1 MTALRSPP
9 ALDPESVRHPRERLV
24 FWLSVLVNAA
34 VGAAAIWLVYRAP
47 GWLTGRPA
55 LSRLANE
62 LRVAGVATLAL
73 IPALAWLRHARWAEF
88 REGSLQ
94 LGPDQLPAIHAMLE
108 RLCAAVGAP
117 VPELFSSTSRSA
129 GIATAMGL
137 VRRRRIIVLG
147 PDLFRGL
154 KSLDDRA
161 DIIEFV
167 LAHELGRLVMGH
179 ASWREELLLA
189 YLKRIPLLRVPLLN
203 VQEASRD
210 RLAARLC
217 PGTVRAMLFTASGGK
232 LIYSADVAA
241 FLRQALRDDTPP
253 FWEWASS
260 ITGDGPDVGRRLR
273 HLHAHGFVDL
283 DAELERLGARPGPA
297 VTPAGPAAE
306 HRPAR

>member
-1 MTALRSPP
+1 M
-9 ALDPESVRHPRERLV
+9 
-24 FWLSVLVNAA
+24 FWMSVLVNAA
-34 VGAAAIWLVYRAP
+34 VGAAAIWLLYRAP

-55 LSRLANE
+55 LSKLANE
-62 LRVAGVATLAL
+62 LRLAGMATMAL
-73 IPALAWLRHARWAEF
+73 LPALAWLRHARWAEF

-94 LGPDQLPAIHAMLE
+94 LGPDQLPGIHAMLE

-117 VPELFSSTSRSA
+117 VPELFTSTARSA

-137 VRRRRIIVLG
+137 VRRRRLIVLG

-179 ASWREELLLA
+179 ATWREEMLLA

-203 VQEASRD
+203 TQQASRD
-210 RLAARLC
+210 RFAATLC
-217 PGTVRAMLFTASGGK
+217 TGTIRAMLFTASGGK

-241 FLRQALRDDTPP
+241 FLRQALRADTPP
-253 FWEWASS
+253 LWEWASS
-260 ITGDGPDVGRRLR
+260 VMGDGPDVGRRLR
-273 HLHAHGFVDL
+273 HLHEHGFVDL
-283 DAELERLGARPGPA
+283 DAELARLSAGAGPA
-297 VTPAGPAAE
+297 VTPASPAAP
-306 HRPAR
+306 RRSAR